1 MLTCK
6 YTLHPFL
13 LNAIASH
20 PFFFFFLFKMN
31 VTLPLALLTTKQTL
45 RVLVGGHVPTKA
57 CHIDALGNWVC
68 SFILSVLFSSCE
80 TVLIN
85 SEVLFLYSESGLIF
99 FYNSINLAYHV
110 GALLSPEME
119 NLVLENL
126 RPEEGN

>member
-6 YTLHPFL
+6 YTLPPFL

-31 VTLPLALLTTKQTL
+31 VTSPLALLTTKQTL
-45 RVLVGGHVPTKA
+45 RVLVCGYVPTKA
-57 CHIDALGNWVC
+57 CHIDALGNWLC
-68 SFILSVLFSSCE
+68 SFILSVLFSSGE

-85 SEVLFLYSESGLIF
+85 SKVLFLYSEPELTF
-99 FYNSINLAYHV
+99 FYNSIDVAYPV

-119 NLVLENL
+119 NWVLENL

>member
-1 MLTCK
+1 MHSCFPSGHTYK
-6 YTLHPFL
+6 PIDFENFGVGRSTTLFFHP
-13 LNAIASH
+13 I
-20 PFFFFFLFKMN
+20 LFWS
-31 VTLPLALLTTKQTL
+31 TTKQTL

-57 CHIDALGNWVC
+57 CHIDALGNWLC

-85 SEVLFLYSESGLIF
+85 SKVLFLYSESGLIF